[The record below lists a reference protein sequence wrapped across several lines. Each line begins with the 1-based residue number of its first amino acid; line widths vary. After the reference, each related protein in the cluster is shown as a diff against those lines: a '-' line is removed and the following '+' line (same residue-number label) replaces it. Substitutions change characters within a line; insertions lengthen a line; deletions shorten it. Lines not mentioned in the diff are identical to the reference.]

1 VNCHATIG
9 DVHDGIAHI
18 GVREIDVRVAEQQKS
33 HRTSSSKITAPSPME
48 RNGTASTRSA
58 MGKRFDPGWMIATP
72 DSPRSP
78 RADVKIDQAINDLH
92 GIPGMSAAPIP
103 VTNGAAFGFNW

>member
-1 VNCHATIG
+1 MNIAAAELFVNVGG
-9 DVHDGIAHI
+9 D
-18 GVREIDVRVAEQQKS
+18 S
-33 HRTSSSKITAPSPME
+33 CPSMSIILCFFYAIRKTGRRLARDRPS
-48 RNGTASTRSA
+48 ASTRSV
-58 MGKRFDPGWMIATP
+58 MGKRFDPGWMIATM

-78 RADVKIDQAINDLH
+78 RADVKINQAINDFH